1 MAGRPHTAI
10 GTYGQIGVRR
20 QAGRFLVA
28 TRYRDADGRLRVVT
42 ARGESQSAAKA
53 NLKLRLL
60 NRSGCGTSGMLSL
73 SSSFGDLVALWLA
86 DLELQD
92 LVDQTK
98 ENYRDDIRLH
108 VLPAFQ
114 HFTLGAITTGRV
126 ERFLKSE
133 LAVSYSRAKHSRTM
147 LNLLFG
153 FALRYDAIPRN
164 PVEGTSQLKKPKGT
178 PEALTLKQIAAIRR
192 AAATWRTGPDVLGPK
207 PDGQVRDILEI
218 LLGSALRI
226 GEALA
231 LRPCDVH
238 DGPKGMMIEVT
249 GAVVLK
255 TGHGAVR
262 QSHPKTEHSIRRIAL
277 PEFAATFFA
286 RGLPRWARTT
296 PNGQF
301 LRIGTVALSTR
312 HSFALVPPHRG
323 DKPHRTLSN

>member
-1 MAGRPHTAI
+1 
-10 GTYGQIGVRR
+10 
-20 QAGRFLVA
+20 
-28 TRYRDADGRLRVVT
+28 
-42 ARGESQSAAKA
+42 
-53 NLKLRLL
+53 
-60 NRSGCGTSGMLSL
+60 MLSL

-153 FALRYDAIPRN
+153 FALRCDAIPRN

-249 GAVVLK
+249 G
-255 TGHGAVR
+255 TGR
-262 QSHPKTEHSIRRIAL
+262 LENRSRCCPS
-277 PEFAATFFA
+277 
-286 RGLPRWARTT
+286 
-296 PNGQF
+296 
-301 LRIGTVALSTR
+301 
-312 HSFALVPPHRG
+312 VPPQ
-323 DKPHRTLSN
+323 N

>member
-10 GTYGQIGVRR
+10 GTYGQISVRR

-28 TRYRDADGRLRVVT
+28 TRYRDADGCLRVVT
-42 ARGESQSAAKA
+42 ARGESESAAKA
-53 NLKLRLL
+53 ILKLRLL
-60 NRSGCGTSGMLSL
+60 NRSGYGTAGILSL

-108 VLPAFQ
+108 VLPTFQ
-114 HFTLGAITTGRV
+114 YFTLGEITTGRV

-133 LAVSYSRAKHSRTM
+133 LTVSYSRAKHSRTM

-153 FALRYDAIPRN
+153 FALRCDAIPRN
-164 PVEGTSQLKKPKGT
+164 PGEGTSQLKKPKGA
-178 PEALTLKQIAAIRR
+178 PAALTLKQIAAIRH
-192 AAATWRTGPDVLGPK
+192 AAAIWRTGPEVLGPK

-231 LRPCDVH
+231 LRPCGKH
-238 DGPKGMMIEVT
+238 GRNT
-249 GAVVLK
+249 G
-255 TGHGAVR
+255 GG
-262 QSHPKTEHSIRRIAL
+262 S
-277 PEFAATFFA
+277 
-286 RGLPRWARTT
+286 
-296 PNGQF
+296 
-301 LRIGTVALSTR
+301 
-312 HSFALVPPHRG
+312 
-323 DKPHRTLSN
+323 DD